1 VNLITAPWLRSQRF
15 PRALALVAVL
25 SLVSAPLASSGS
37 RVGSSAAQRAG
48 FYGITRHSSDRRVI
62 EVPATQGPTG
72 GSSDPCPAGM
82 SLLSGGVVL
91 GQDKYAGS
99 LLGSF
104 PEKDAQGREHWG
116 AIVVNPGLGLGEPG
130 ELGLRVVCFRPI
142 NAYQPHPAQLGP
154 VTSVDVIPKEMS
166 GYVGEQ
172 DIMSRRTLCHK
183 PINANNTV
191 GQLLMVGGG
200 FSLDHTSSAAP
211 YSSDIVISEG
221 DLVGWVAGASNLG
234 IGETPGVLNVTAYCL
249 ALQHGHGTPDERLF
263 TRVVGPVHYKLPPGP
278 SVDQHSADCPGLPNE
293 KSWAISGG
301 FSIGYDLAW
310 ALPHVTASEASA
322 RGDSWSVSAVNPP
335 GAPEVDFDV
344 WAVCLVEVH
353 L

>member
-1 VNLITAPWLRSQRF
+1 M
-15 PRALALVAVL
+15 
-25 SLVSAPLASSGS
+25 ASSGP
-37 RVGSSAAQRAG
+37 RVGSGAAQRAG
-48 FYGITRHSSDRRVI
+48 FYGIARHSSDRRVTD
-62 EVPATQGPTG
+62 VPAVQGPTG

-82 SLLSGGVVL
+82 SLLSGGVL
-91 GQDKYAGS
+91 LSQDKFAGS
-99 LLGSF
+99 LLASF

-116 AIVVNPGLGLGEPG
+116 AIVVNPGLGLGE
-130 ELGLRVVCFRPI
+130 EGLLALTVVCFRPI
-142 NAYQPHPAQLGP
+142 NANQPHPAKLGP

-166 GYVGEQ
+166 GYIGVQEDRYG
-172 DIMSRRTLCHK
+172 SVLCHK
-183 PINANNTV
+183 PVGSTTV

-200 FSLDHTSSAAP
+200 FSLDRTSSAAP
-211 YSSDIVISEG
+211 FYSNIVELKN
-221 DLVGWVAGASNLG
+221 DLVGWQAAASNLG

-249 ALQHGHGTPDERLF
+249 ELQHGHGTPDERLF

-301 FSIGYDLAW
+301 FSLGYDLAW
-310 ALPHVTASEASA
+310 ALPHVTASEASV